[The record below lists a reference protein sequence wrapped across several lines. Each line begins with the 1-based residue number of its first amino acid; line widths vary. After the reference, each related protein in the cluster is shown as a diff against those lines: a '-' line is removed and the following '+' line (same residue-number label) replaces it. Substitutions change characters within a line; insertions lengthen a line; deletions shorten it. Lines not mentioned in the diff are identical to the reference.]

1 MIYVA
6 LLRGINVGGNNLVD
20 MKKLK
25 TTFESIGFR
34 NVVRLMQLY
43 ALMLVVGIPMT
54 LCFAR

>member
-6 LLRGINVGGNNLVD
+6 MLRGTNVGGNNLVD

>member
-6 LLRGINVGGNNLVD
+6 MLRGTNVGGNNLVD

-34 NVVRLMQLY
+34 IVVRLMQLY